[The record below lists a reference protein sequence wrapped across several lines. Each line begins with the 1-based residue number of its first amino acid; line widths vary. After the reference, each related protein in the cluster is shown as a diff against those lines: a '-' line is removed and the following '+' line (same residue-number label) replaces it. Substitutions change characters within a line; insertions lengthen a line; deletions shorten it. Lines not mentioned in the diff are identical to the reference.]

1 MHPKPQCKSGDA
13 WTLSDAYQTETVLLD
28 GLDNTLDDGS
38 DRLKTW
44 IGSFATA
51 CDAGATAWTKKSGS
65 AVRAYAI
72 AEEGRWPAGMTLQ
85 REVGSRFAYISTHAA
100 RILHHTGRYKDL
112 VAKGHLTIEND
123 ALEHLLEDRETRLV
137 LAVLTLVNA
146 FFLKALQ
153 YLKKDGVKNSKY
165 AEEVGY
171 PAITELISV
180 LKKGVFPE
188 WVSEEL
194 VGVTQAKTIATT
206 KGNVVKFKKLLKETA
221 GVMEETWTRYLSSWP
236 QPSNATE
243 AQRNATACTN
253 DYVEGFNGYLAWG
266 SGRLMNQTNPCT
278 VLGLAMWGYNSKSLA
293 HIPLKMKD
301 IVAAQKEPVESIR
314 EVYKRIHAVDTKVAE
329 ENRLAKKFK
338 SHELREQY
346 EKLGLPATQPLL
358 KKDVAKA
365 IATETYTPPSDKQ
378 TLRVHRPRGKG
389 KRGRGT

>member
-51 CDAGATAWTKKSGS
+51 CDAGATAWTTKSGS

-85 REVGSRFAYISTHAA
+85 REVGSRFAYISTNAA

-165 AEEVGY
+165 AEEAGY

-194 VGVTQAKTIATT
+194 VGITQAKTIATT

-253 DYVEGFNGYLAWG
+253 DYVEGFNGYLAWV

-278 VLGLAMWGYNSKSLA
+278 VLGLAMWGYNSESLA

-301 IVAAQKEPVESIR
+301 MVAAQKEPVESIR

-365 IATETYTPPSDKQ
+365 IATETHTPPSDKQ

>member
-51 CDAGATAWTKKSGS
+51 CDAGATAWTTKSGS

-85 REVGSRFAYISTHAA
+85 REVGSRFAYISTNAA

-180 LKKGVFPE
+180 LKKGVLPE

-253 DYVEGFNGYLAWG
+253 DYVEGFNGYLAWV